1 MVKVYF
7 TTFQRFSFNMDSKIK
22 DDVYP
27 HNLKLADEYGQLTEK
42 YTVLY
47 AGSSNYRCPI
57 KSSDTFDP
65 VKVYGFPGIPYL
77 PDYDMPTSEISKQMH
92 EYSGRLVFIQELD
105 CKYLKI
111 LVDNKIPFYD
121 CGSTCGDSSCWGT
134 YFDPYVILEVN
145 VHKSAGGLL
154 SDMKI
159 SYVFTNMSGE
169 DEQIGDP
176 IEGTLTLIEFEN
188 KKCREFVALG
198 YHWDDV
204 IGEIH
209 QTTSFIYV
217 NPITQEE

>member
-1 MVKVYF
+1 M
-7 TTFQRFSFNMDSKIK
+7 SSPIK
-22 DDVYP
+22 NDKWL
-27 HNLKLADEYGQLTEK
+27 HNLKLADVSDLADEFREVTEK
-42 YTVLY
+42 LTVLY
-47 AGSSNYRCPI
+47 AGSSYYRCPI
-57 KSSDTFDP
+57 NQSDTFDP

-77 PDYDMPTSEISKQMH
+77 PIENMPTSEISKQMH
-92 EYSGRLVFIQELD
+92 EYSGRLVFIQEPD

-111 LVDNKIPFYD
+111 LVNTKTPFYD
-121 CGSTCGDSSCWGT
+121 CGGTCGDSSCWGT
-134 YFDPYVILEVN
+134 YYDPYVILEVN

-154 SDMKI
+154 ADMKL

-169 DEQIGDP
+169 DERIGDP

-188 KKCREFVALG
+188 KKCRAFVALG